1 MNRFSIT
8 MTDEELKMLE
18 QLRTWYERETG
29 VRVSRCSIIKR
40 LLFDQSPKTLIFRS
54 GLKNIL
60 QKGSKSRSGMSTPRF
75 ELG

>member
-8 MTDEELKMLE
+8 MTDEELQMLE

-29 VRVSRCSIIKR
+29 VRVSRCSIIR
-40 LLFDQSPKTLIFRS
+40 GCYSIQVT
-54 GLKNIL
+54 KNAYFPIRFEEYPS
-60 QKGSKSRSGMSTPRF
+60 KGSKTGSGMSTPRF